1 MNIISNITRFTPLK
15 FKPQTPVYYL
25 SNLRLTTSGLLFC
38 LFFLSAG
45 GPHEQKNFQRK
56 WGTRLCPKEEDALD
70 EVLTFIYTRW
80 NVKNP
85 TKNVTKQLGF
95 LSIRLSH
102 ICLIFVGKSVLRRGP
117 SLNFHGLEYQNNPEP
132 LPKPFEACTR

>member
-1 MNIISNITRFTPLK
+1 MSKRIFSASGEPACVPKKRMPLMRFSPLFTR
-15 FKPQTPVYYL
+15 
-25 SNLRLTTSGLLFC
+25 
-38 LFFLSAG
+38 G
-45 GPHEQKNFQRK
+45 G
-56 WGTRLCPKEEDALD
+56 
-70 EVLTFIYTRW
+70 